1 MAAAAG
7 YIYFALI
14 MLLMTDHHLTHD
26 EAVTSFTLQGVAAL
40 IGRFI
45 GTAWMSTAQHHTAAV
60 YAGTLA
66 VGMMSQVCTVNL
78 CSVMHR
84 LCPYCAM
91 TYGRTASST

>member
-14 MLLMTDHHLTHD
+14 MLLMTDHHLTHE

-66 VGMMSQVCTVNL
+66 VGMMSQVCTVKL

-91 TYGRTASST
+91 TYGRMASST